1 MGKRFFN
8 PRELVERRSE
18 LRSRSTPAEISLWR
32 LLQSSGLKGRK
43 FRRQHGI
50 GPYVVDFYCP
60 AERLVIELDGAAH
73 DSDAAASRDQE
84 RERFLKNSGVTVLRL
99 ENRSIFENPEGVL
112 QLIEQQFGS
121 R

>member
-1 MGKRFFN
+1 M
-8 PRELVERRSE
+8 
-18 LRSRSTPAEISLWR
+18 TTAEATLWR
-32 LLQSSGLKGRK
+32 LLQRSRLSGRK

-73 DSDAAASRDQE
+73 DSERSALCDEA
-84 RERFLKNSGVTVLRL
+84 RERFLHAAGMAVLRIENRHVL
-99 ENRSIFENPEGVL
+99 ENAEGVL
-112 QLIEQQFGS
+112 ELIKQQF